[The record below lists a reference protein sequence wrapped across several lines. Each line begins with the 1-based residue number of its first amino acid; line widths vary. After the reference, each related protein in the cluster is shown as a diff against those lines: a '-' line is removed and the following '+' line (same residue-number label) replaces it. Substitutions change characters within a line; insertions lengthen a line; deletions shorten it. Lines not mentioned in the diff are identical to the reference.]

1 MSLLPETNVTP
12 LFVDHRASKWKPAH
26 LIQSDGEAIEIA
38 KEIAAELEKGASD
51 RDRDRILPHREIEL
65 FSQSGLWG
73 ILVPRE
79 YGGAGVS
86 YVTLA
91 EVVAIISA
99 ADASIG
105 QISQNHHC
113 IVDAIRL
120 VGSEG
125 QKQHYFAEI
134 LKGHRFGNAFSE
146 AGGKHVLDINTRLE
160 RSPNGYSLSGR
171 KFYSTGAL
179 FAHSV
184 PVWALDE
191 QYRGVLVIVPRER
204 AGLTVTD
211 DWTGFGQRTTAS
223 GTVTLDNVRVEEAE
237 ILHFYR
243 AHEQPTGAGA
253 LAQIIHVAV
262 DLGIGRAAVSDA
274 IAFVRDRARAWVD
287 SGLEKAS
294 DDPFTIAQVGDLN
307 IKLHAAEA
315 LTRRAGLV
323 LDETIA
329 DPSDESVAR
338 ASIAVAEAKVLTTE
352 IAILAANK
360 LHELGGTRS
369 TLAEYN
375 LDRHWRN
382 ARTHTLHDP
391 VRWKYFAIGNFY
403 LNGIKPPRHSWL

>member
-1 MSLLPETNVTP
+1 MSLLTGINVQP
-12 LFVDHRASKWKPAH
+12 HFVDRNLSESKPAH
-26 LIQSDGEAIEIA
+26 VIRSDGEAIEIA
-38 KEIAAELEKGASD
+38 KDVAAELEKGASD

-73 ILVPRE
+73 ILVPE
-79 YGGAGVS
+79 DHGGAGVS
-86 YVTLA
+86 NVTLA
-91 EVVAIISA
+91 EVVAITSA
-99 ADASIG
+99 ADPSIG
-105 QISQNHHC
+105 QIPQNHHC

-120 VGSEG
+120 VGSEE
-125 QKQHYFAEI
+125 QKQRYFAEV
-134 LKGHRFGNAFSE
+134 LKGNRFGNAFSE
-146 AGGKHVLDINTRLE
+146 AGGKHVLDINTRLK
-160 RSPNGYSLSGR
+160 RSRSGYSLSGR

-179 FAHSV
+179 FAQSV
-184 PVWALDE
+184 PVWALDDLG
-191 QYRGVLVIVPRER
+191 RHVLVIIPRDR
-204 AGLTVTD
+204 AGLTVID
-211 DWTGFGQRTTAS
+211 DWSGFGQRTTAS
-223 GTVTLDNVRVEEAE
+223 GTVTLDNVHVEESE

-243 AHEQPTGAGA
+243 AHEKPTGAGA
-253 LAQIIHVAV
+253 LAQIIQVAV
-262 DLGIGRAAVSDA
+262 DLGIGRAAVVDT

-294 DDPFTIAQVGDLN
+294 DDPFTIAQIADL
-307 IKLHAAEA
+307 KTRLHAAEA

-329 DPSDESVAR
+329 DPTDESVAR

-369 TLAEYN
+369 TLAQYN

-403 LNGIKPPRHSWL
+403 LNGVKPPRHSWL

>member
-1 MSLLPETNVTP
+1 MSALTETKVTP
-12 LFVDHRASKWKPAH
+12 HVVGRKRCEPKRAH
-26 LIQSDGEAIEIA
+26 VIGSDAEAIAIA

-51 RDRDRILPHREIEL
+51 RDRDRILPHREIAL

-73 ILVPRE
+73 ILVPKDH
-79 YGGAGVS
+79 GGAGVS
-86 YVTLA
+86 NITLA
-91 EVVAIISA
+91 EVVAITSA
-99 ADASIG
+99 ADPSIG
-105 QISQNHHC
+105 QIPQNHHC

-120 VGSEG
+120 VGSQE
-125 QKQHYFAEI
+125 QKQHYFAEV
-134 LKGHRFGNAFSE
+134 LNGHRFGNAFSE
-146 AGGKHVLDINTRLE
+146 AGGKHVLDINTRLQTS
-160 RSPNGYSLSGR
+160 RDGYSLTGR

-179 FAHSV
+179 FAQSI

-191 QYRGVLVIVPRER
+191 QGRGVLVIVPRDR
-204 AGLTVTD
+204 AGLTVID
-211 DWTGFGQRTTAS
+211 DWNGFGQRTTAS
-223 GTVTLDNVRVEEAE
+223 GTVTLDKVHVEDFE

-253 LAQIIHVAV
+253 LAQIIQVAV
-262 DLGIGRAAVSDA
+262 DLGIGRAAVMDT

-294 DDPFTIAQVGDLN
+294 DDPFTIAQIGDLK

-329 DPSDESVAR
+329 NPTDESVAR

-352 IAILAANK
+352 IAILATNK

-369 TLAEYN
+369 TLAQYN

-391 VRWKYFAIGNFY
+391 VRWKYFAIGNFH
-403 LNGIKPPRHSWL
+403 LNGVKPPRHSWL